1 MKIRRGKRAKRRARG
16 RRPEQVHFTLGLTVD
31 GKYKGTRA
39 ERKAQR
45 GLDRLYIS
53 CLRPLLAKMPAL
65 PIEDLCSVQP
75 MNADRKYVTLL
86 RNEAAFFDKDT
97 HDTQAES

>member
-1 MKIRRGKRAKRRARG
+1 MKIRRSKRAKRRARG
-16 RRPEQVHFTLGLTVD
+16 RRPEQVPFVLGMTRD
-31 GKYKGTRA
+31 GNYRGSRA

-45 GLDRLYIS
+45 GRDRLYIS
-53 CLRPLLAKMPAL
+53 RLRPLLAKMPAH

-75 MNADRKYVTLL
+75 MNADGKFDALL
-86 RNEAAFFDKDT
+86 RNWSAFFNKDT